1 MSLNSGEEVVVHG
14 ISHVIR
20 PAATTNTGF
29 LHYLPLDDS
38 YQEVMN
44 LGKRFLK
51 ATGYSGLFSLEFLRG
66 KDGRDYFMEI
76 NFRNDGNSICVTASG
91 FNLPYIWYLYNTDGN
106 YREEI
111 AKSQMKPVYVMPE
124 FADISLIAHGQLN
137 VFTWLKDIR
146 RTDRFM
152 EFDKHDKG
160 PFYQLV
166 KEFVVRGFRKIEHKI
181 I

>member
-1 MSLNSGEEVVVHG
+1 
-14 ISHVIR
+14 
-20 PAATTNTGF
+20 
-29 LHYLPLDDS
+29 
-38 YQEVMN
+38 
-44 LGKRFLK
+44 
-51 ATGYSGLFSLEFLRG
+51 
-66 KDGRDYFMEI
+66 
-76 NFRNDGNSICVTASG
+76 
-91 FNLPYIWYLYNTDGN
+91 
-106 YREEI
+106 
-111 AKSQMKPVYVMPE
+111 MKPVYVMPE
-124 FADISLIAHGQLN
+124 FADISLITHGQLN